1 MILEVKGHHSHIP
14 QICFKLRGV
23 YDLEFN
29 RGTPNIIKKK
39 NSVSNSTTKPG
50 AALFFMNHRFFTA
63 QECNNKWNHESY
75 VPLH

>member
-29 RGTPNIIKKK
+29 RGTPNII
-39 NSVSNSTTKPG
+39 
-50 AALFFMNHRFFTA
+50 
-63 QECNNKWNHESY
+63 
-75 VPLH
+75 